1 MSVKK
6 TRIRHIGSIKTELI
20 HKSREAMLSAI
31 QIFNNPNMSF
41 KSESFCVL
49 SIIAWTYLMH
59 AYYRKD
65 GIEYRYFDVQA
76 GDKKKFHKTKKG
88 AYKHWELERCL
99 NEDKSPIDSI
109 TASNLKFLI
118 GLRHEIEHQM
128 TSRID
133 DLLSAK
139 FQACCLNFNAYIK
152 KLHGDQY
159 GIDKHLSFSLQLSTL
174 SEEQINT
181 LRDAKNLPVNI
192 STYILDFDTSLS
204 EDAYSDQRYSYR
216 VFFVQKTA
224 NRKGQA
230 DRVIEFIKPDSP
242 AAIGLNKEQIMIKD
256 REKPKFLPTE
266 ILKIAKE
273 NGFPKFRIHNHT
285 DLWKSLNAK
294 AAPECYGVLVS
305 KTWYWYENWK
315 DMVLSHCK
323 EKSEIYA

>member
-1 MSVKK
+1 MPEKK
-6 TRIRHIGSIKTELI
+6 IRIRHIGSVKNELI
-20 HKSREAMLSAI
+20 QKSRESMLSAI

-59 AYYRKD
+59 AYFRKNN
-65 GIEYRYFDVQA
+65 IEYRYFDLQN
-76 GDKKKFHKTKKG
+76 GKKKKFHKTKNG

-99 NEDKSPIDSI
+99 NEEKNPVDNI
-109 TASNLKFLI
+109 TSSNLRFLI

-139 FQACCLNFNAYIK
+139 FQACCLNFNSYIK

-159 GIDKHLSFSLQLSTL
+159 GIDKHLSFSLQLSTM
-174 SEEQINT
+174 SEDQINT
-181 LRDAKNLPVNI
+181 LRDAKDLPENI
-192 STYILDFDTSLS
+192 STYILNYDTALS
-204 EDAYSDQRYSYR
+204 EDMYSDQRYSYR
-216 VFFVQKTA
+216 IFFVQKTA

-256 REKPKFLPTE
+256 REKPKYLPNE
-266 ILKIAKE
+266 ILKITKE
-273 NGFPKFRIHNHT
+273 NGFAKFKVHNHT
-285 DLWKSLNAK
+285 DLWKSMDAK
-294 AAPECYGVLVS
+294 AKSECYGVLVS
-305 KTWYWYENWK
+305 KTWYWYENWLEV
-315 DMVLSHCK
+315 VLAHCK
-323 EKSEIYA
+323 ENHEKYA